1 MKYRRR
7 RSLEALVPM
16 VQGRDKQI
24 LGLHIR
30 MFASHQCADY
40 VRASYAGAGE
50 ARVPRVTFAV
60 GLPYPVWCL

>member
-1 MKYRRR
+1 
-7 RSLEALVPM
+7 M

-40 VRASYAGAGE
+40 VHTSHVGAGE
-50 ARVPRVTFAV
+50 ARVTYTVGEAV
-60 GLPYPVWCL
+60 WHLYR